1 MGEFSEKVFAIV
13 AQIPRG
19 KVSTYGQVA
28 RLMGSARSARY
39 VGYAL
44 RNNPSPTAL
53 AFAVRFHRAH
63 GLDDNTSTAIT
74 TLGGSES
81 SPRNEPGDSE
91 LLALEQADALIPC
104 HRVVFSDGR
113 LCNNFAFGGPEI
125 QRAMLEEEG
134 VTFADD
140 EHVNL
145 DACLWDGHL
154 TMLADEAIEGKPTA
168 PPPGFD
174 WAAEL
179 GE

>member
-1 MGEFSEKVFAIV
+1 MGEFSEKVFAVV

-44 RNNPSPTAL
+44 RNNPSPAAL
-53 AFAVRFHRAH
+53 AFAVRFHRTT
-63 GLDDNTSTAIT
+63 GLDDDTAAAIAA
-74 TLGGSES
+74 LGGSDP
-81 SPRNEPGDSE
+81 SPRDEPSDSE
-91 LLALEQADALIPC
+91 LLALEQAGALIPC
-104 HRVVFSDGR
+104 HRVVFGDGR
-113 LCNNFAFGGPEI
+113 LCKSFAFGGPEI

-140 EHVNL
+140 DHVDL

-154 TMLADEAIEGKPTA
+154 TMLVDEMAEGEPTA